1 MHTWDHLN
9 HLQLG
14 KYAEYFAKMEFTSAG
29 FDVYTAEVDDKGID
43 FVVRKD
49 ETAYYDV
56 QVKSARGT
64 NYIFMQTFSPHRAGI
79 CPNRS
84 PDREPELFSV

>member
-1 MHTWDHLN
+1 
-9 HLQLG
+9 
-14 KYAEYFAKMEFTSAG
+14 MEFTLAG
-29 FDVYTAEVDDKGID
+29 FDVYTAQANDKGID

-64 NYIFMQTFSPHRAGI
+64 NYIFMQKDKFNLIKNLLAAIVRFEEGKTQRYTLSPLQSGLIPTA
-79 CPNRS
+79 CW
-84 PDREPELFSV
+84 